1 MMDHLDL
8 RAVEFGSTVERD
20 LVFSTAKLEGTVV
33 SKEDGSPIPLAKI
46 TLKIDLAEDD
56 RRVTRGTRTDG
67 EGRFSFD
74 RVEEA
79 ASAVLVAKKDGYA
92 AKSSEPAILAD
103 EITTV
108 WIELEKGQVIEGF
121 VRGPSGEGIAGA
133 HVRCCYESVIGRA
146 LQSVTADPD
155 GHFELS
161 AAPGSVVFGFARGY
175 GLGWV
180 AADDEETI
188 VRLPTLH
195 SRAKARL
202 LTGTGEPIN
211 SRITNK
217 NQRLDICLLH
227 G

>member
-1 MMDHLDL
+1 LTDSEGRYSLTVWHLGDFGVFATHPDGHKMMDHLDL

-20 LVFSTAKLEGTVV
+20 FVFSTAKLEGTVV

-46 TLKIDLAEDD
+46 TLKIDLAEGD

-108 WIELEKGQVIEGF
+108 WIEPEK
-121 VRGPSGEGIAGA
+121 VRLLRGLCVVHRA
-133 HVRCCYESVIGRA
+133 RESRA
-146 LQSVTADPD
+146 LT
-155 GHFELS
+155 
-161 AAPGSVVFGFARGY
+161 
-175 GLGWV
+175 
-180 AADDEETI
+180 
-188 VRLPTLH
+188 
-195 SRAKARL
+195 
-202 LTGTGEPIN
+202 
-211 SRITNK
+211 
-217 NQRLDICLLH
+217 
-227 G
+227 